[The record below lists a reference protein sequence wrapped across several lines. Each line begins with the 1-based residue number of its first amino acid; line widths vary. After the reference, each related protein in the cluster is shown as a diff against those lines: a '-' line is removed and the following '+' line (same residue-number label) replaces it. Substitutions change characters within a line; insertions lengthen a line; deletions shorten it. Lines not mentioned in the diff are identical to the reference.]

1 MEIYEV
7 MLDSK
12 QYAQLK
18 SMLIED
24 RKGDL
29 IRKIP
34 INGNDLFCDRP
45 LQTVG
50 VRAKLC

>member
-29 IRKIP
+29 EP
-34 INGNDLFCDRP
+34 IL
-45 LQTVG
+45 
-50 VRAKLC
+50 KLTMDA